1 MQETESNPVIKGI
14 KNRNFR
20 GKGLLQTNGFSLYEM
35 LNYLTPYGDR
45 FPHDRVI
52 IVKGKM

>member
-52 IVKGKM
+52 LVKGKM